1 MIYYVYLQKIL
12 FHLFTY
18 LGCAPTGVL
27 AVRDKNTDIQW
38 RGNPQ
43 MGAHFS
49 AVFAKS
55 PYRVEQLHERRGR
68 VLCAVGIECVGVMLW
83 VMYYREEWSIFVGTM
98 SIYCQ
103 TNRKHRMGVRVA
115 ITRARMRVLVQL
127 EHIFSAFVHLFVG
140 SLDALINLLGGWAK
154 IEHVA
159 KRGRRKVNSSP
170 DLLVLFANIMSMV
183 NE

>member
-1 MIYYVYLQKIL
+1 MV

-18 LGCAPTGVL
+18 FGCAPTDVL
-27 AVRDKNTDIQW
+27 ALRDKNTDIQW

-68 VLCAVGIECVGVMLW
+68 VLCAVWIECVGVMLW

-127 EHIFSAFVHLFVG
+127 EHIFSAFVRSFVCWF
-140 SLDALINLLGGWAK
+140 ARRINKPTGRLSKNRACCETRPPKGQFVAWSARV
-154 IEHVA
+154 ICEYHEH
-159 KRGRRKVNSSP
+159 G
-170 DLLVLFANIMSMV
+170 
-183 NE
+183 